1 MGQQTRHVMDVDVT
15 GARHV
20 MNVDVIGATRAEGTC
35 CYVVELPEG

>member
-20 MNVDVIGATRAEGTC
+20 MDVDVKVRHVEGTC
-35 CYVVELPEG
+35 WYVVELSEG